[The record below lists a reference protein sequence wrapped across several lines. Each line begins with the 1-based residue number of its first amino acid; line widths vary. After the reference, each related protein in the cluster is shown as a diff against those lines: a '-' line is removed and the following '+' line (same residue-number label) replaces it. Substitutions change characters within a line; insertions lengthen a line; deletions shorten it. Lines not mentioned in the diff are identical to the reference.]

1 MDTST
6 SITAPDSVFFRGQWH
21 AATWLAEVVDE
32 STGELII
39 TATLAGAEREPVVT
53 ALRMDMALARGLRLQ
68 AGLPPQFQVEARR
81 MRARMRYVADVLRSA
96 RRMLDTPTVD
106 EVDGLLLHAIGQLRM
121 ADGKDGAD
129 GSGGEC
135 YDCRTT
141 GQRLQALEAVV
152 SEQAMQINGL
162 THDMT
167 ATNRLMHG
175 IANRLDA
182 LESEQRIAS
191 QTLHASLNEIERR
204 LAVEY
209 GDSATRLDAL
219 ETWQVETDDKL
230 SIVDARAQ
238 NDAVAGAER
247 LAALEAWQVAVAM
260 DTAEDNSLFQIYD
273 AVARRERAK
282 GGA

>member
-53 ALRMDMALARGLRLQ
+53 ALRMDMGLARGLRLQ

-81 MRARMRYVADVLRSA
+81 MRARMTYVADVLRSA

-129 GSGGEC
+129 GSDEGRC

-141 GQRLQALEAVV
+141 GERLQALEAVV
-152 SEQAMQINGL
+152 SEQAMQIETLLFRINDTQDSLQRHVSRIQVMENAWRSLGTSARKTETL
-162 THDMT
+162 QARIENAYD
-167 ATNRLMHG
+167 
-175 IANRLDA
+175 AN
-182 LESEQRIAS
+182 
-191 QTLHASLNEIERR
+191 
-204 LAVEY
+204 
-209 GDSATRLDAL
+209 
-219 ETWQVETDDKL
+219 
-230 SIVDARAQ
+230 
-238 NDAVAGAER
+238 NDAGLVTWVDM
-247 LAALEAWQVAVAM
+247 ALLGMMQAMAVQLGQLSDM
-260 DTAEDNSLFQIYD
+260 
-273 AVARRERAK
+273 V
-282 GGA
+282 GGG

>member
-1 MDTST
+1 MENRVEYRVLS
-6 SITAPDSVFFRGQWH
+6 PDSVAWYIQ
-21 AATWLAEVVDE
+21 AALVADQNGNEHTRDLALCEAARV
-32 STGELII
+32 
-39 TATLAGAEREPVVT
+39 AAERRLVEPMKRYDCRT
-53 ALRMDMALARGLRLQ
+53 TGQRIDAIE

-96 RRMLDTPTVD
+96 RRMLDTPTED

-141 GQRLQALEAVV
+141 GQRLDALEAVV

-182 LESEQRIAS
+182 LESEQWSRP
-191 QTLHASLNEIERR
+191 TLLTSYHGPAP
-204 LAVEY
+204 
-209 GDSATRLDAL
+209 L
-219 ETWQVETDDKL
+219 EVD
-230 SIVDARAQ
+230 DAR
-238 NDAVAGAER
+238 D
-247 LAALEAWQVAVAM
+247 
-260 DTAEDNSLFQIYD
+260 
-273 AVARRERAK
+273 
-282 GGA
+282 

>member
-1 MDTST
+1 MESV
-6 SITAPDSVFFRGQWH
+6 TAPNSVFIEGKWFT
-21 AATWLAEVVDE
+21 AEWLVECVDGE
-32 STGELII
+32 SGELVI
-39 TATLAGAEREPVVT
+39 TATVTGPGAPRVA
-53 ALRMDMALARGLRLQ
+53 ALRMSMELARGLRLQ

-141 GQRLQALEAVV
+141 GQRLDALEAVV

-219 ETWQVETDDKL
+219 DQ
-230 SIVDARAQ
+230 
-238 NDAVAGAER
+238 
-247 LAALEAWQVAVAM
+247 
-260 DTAEDNSLFQIYD
+260 
-273 AVARRERAK
+273 
-282 GGA
+282 

>member
-32 STGELII
+32 STGELVL
-39 TATLAGAEREPVVT
+39 TATVLEDGQGAPVVA
-53 ALRMDMALARGLRLQ
+53 ALRMSMELARGLRLQ

-129 GSGGEC
+129 GSDEGRC

-141 GQRLQALEAVV
+141 GERLEELERTTALHNQRLNAV
-152 SEQAMQINGL
+152 
-162 THDMT
+162 TK
-167 ATNRLMHG
+167 
-175 IANRLDA
+175 
-182 LESEQRIAS
+182 
-191 QTLHASLNEIERR
+191 
-204 LAVEY
+204 
-209 GDSATRLDAL
+209 RLDAL
-219 ETWQVETDDKL
+219 ETKNASATVHLNQVPNAVKKITELDQLLQAVIKDCVDILTGYERWLIRQDDQLFPLADRVAALEDKL
-230 SIVDARAQ
+230 SH
-238 NDAVAGAER
+238 VAGAVVMD
-247 LAALEAWQVAVAM
+247 ASVATMRKQEVH
-260 DTAEDNSLFQIYD
+260 DGTRGNS
-273 AVARRERAK
+273 
-282 GGA
+282 